1 MNMHSD
7 RQLRKGDYAANV
19 NLYLPQKIKP
29 ERYLASKNQYIML
42 LLHILYDI
50 SLDIL

>member
-19 NLYLPQKIKP
+19 NLYLPQQIES
-29 ERYLASKNQYIML
+29 ERYFIYWKQYIIL